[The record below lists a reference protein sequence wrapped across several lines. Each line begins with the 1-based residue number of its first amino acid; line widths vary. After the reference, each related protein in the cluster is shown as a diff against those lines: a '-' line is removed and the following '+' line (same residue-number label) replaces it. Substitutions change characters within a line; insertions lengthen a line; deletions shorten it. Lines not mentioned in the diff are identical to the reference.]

1 MTFTAPLSPRHLLI
15 TALLL
20 GSSIW
25 SGCAS
30 LGDAKL
36 SLASVAA
43 LSPAPVATTSAAGA
57 LDARQFVATHPG
69 AEIALGTGDSMLPFY
84 KNNTLLAVTKLPI
97 AQLKPGMTV
106 VFKSA
111 EGWPVAHA
119 VVEKTSDG
127 WVTQGL
133 HNAQADAMVMT
144 EQNYVGVVARAYQLD
159 VNPMFA
165 LAQSLS
171 SHSRNNVA
179 MLAGGL
185 EVR

>member
-1 MTFTAPLSPRHLLI
+1 M
-15 TALLL
+15 
-20 GSSIW
+20 
-25 SGCAS
+25 
-30 LGDAKL
+30 
-36 SLASVAA
+36 
-43 LSPAPVATTSAAGA
+43 SPAPVATTSAAGA
-57 LDARQFVATHPG
+57 LDARQFVAAHPG

-97 AQLKPGMTV
+97 DQLKPGMTV
-106 VFKSA
+106 VFKCA

-119 VVEKTSDG
+119 VVEKTTEG

-133 HNAQADAMVMT
+133 HNAEADATVMT

-171 SHSRNNVA
+171 AHGRSEVA
-179 MLAGGL
+179 MLASNP
-185 EVR
+185 